1 MKILLPVAGATPF
14 FPADEFPFPK
24 PLVEMMERPMI
35 AWAIDNLNELEGD
48 PHFVFIA
55 MQDETTQYSLDGV
68 FRLVTGGRCD
78 VVKLPARTAGA
89 LCSCL
94 LAIEH
99 IDPEQPLLIA
109 NYDQVIEGELPDFIA
124 RLRSKDADAGVLTFD
139 ATHPRWSYV
148 RTEQGY
154 VVEASEKRVI
164 SKEAIAGLYWFARGA
179 DFIEAAQN
187 VIRAGDTVNGVYFI
201 ASSLN
206 QMILAGKRVASIPMR
221 DQSRLHS
228 FFLPARVHAFE
239 EEMRS
244 RVADASR
251 AALPAKPVHIVIPAA
266 GEGSRFAKAGY
277 GVPKPF
283 IDVLGKPML
292 THVLDNVAIR
302 DAQYTLLL
310 REAHLGLSPD
320 AEAEIAR
327 RSAHIIP
334 VARLTEGT
342 ACTVLLARSAFDD
355 EAPLLVV
362 NSDQLVNF
370 SCQDFV
376 DDARRRGLDGS
387 ILVFRDPHRD
397 PKWSFAAIDDAGFV
411 TEVAE
416 KQPISDFATVGI
428 YLFMEG
434 QSFVRAA
441 IDMIANNDR
450 VNGEFYTCP
459 VYNYMIRAG
468 ARIGIYEVPFDAMT
482 GLGTPEDMEAY
493 LTLKGGPGTRSADA
507 PVG

>member
-1 MKILLPVAGATPF
+1 
-14 FPADEFPFPK
+14 
-24 PLVEMMERPMI
+24 MI
-35 AWAIDNLNELEGD
+35 AWAVDNLNELEGE

-55 MQDETTQYSLDGV
+55 MQDETLKYSLDGV

-78 VVKLPARTAGA
+78 IVKLPARTAGA

-94 LAIEH
+94 MAIEH
-99 IDPEQPLLIA
+99 IDPDQPLLIA
-109 NYDQVIEGELPDFIA
+109 NYDQVIEGELHDFIA
-124 RLRSKDADAGVLTFD
+124 RLRTMEADAGVLTFN

-148 RTEQGY
+148 RTDRGY

-164 SKEAIAGLYWFARGA
+164 SRDAIAGLYWFARGA
-179 DFIEAAQN
+179 DFIEAAQD
-187 VIRAGDTVNGVYFI
+187 VIRAGDTVNDSYFV

-206 QMILAGKRVASIPMR
+206 QMILAGKRVAAIGMR
-221 DQSRLHS
+221 DESRLNS

-239 EEMRS
+239 EEIRNRGS
-244 RVADASR
+244 SKAQAVT
-251 AALPAKPVHIVIPAA
+251 AKPVNIVIPAA
-266 GEGSRFAKAGY
+266 GEGARFAKAGY
-277 GVPKPF
+277 RAPKPF

-292 THVLDNVAIR
+292 THVLDNVLV
-302 DAQYTLLL
+302 DEAQYTLLL
-310 REAHLGLSPD
+310 RQAHLGLSPE
-320 AEAEIAR
+320 AEAEMAR
-327 RSAHIIP
+327 RSAQIVP

-342 ACTVLLARSAFDD
+342 ACTILLARETFDND
-355 EAPLLVV
+355 APLLVV
-362 NSDQLVNF
+362 NSDQLVDF

-397 PKWSFAAIDDAGFV
+397 PKWSFAAVDEDGLV

-416 KQPISDFATVGI
+416 KKPISDFATVGI

-434 QSFVRAA
+434 SSFVRAA

-468 ARIGIYEVPFDAMT
+468 ARIGIYEVPFNAMT
-482 GLGTPEDMEAY
+482 GLGTPGDLEAY

-507 PVG
+507 PTA